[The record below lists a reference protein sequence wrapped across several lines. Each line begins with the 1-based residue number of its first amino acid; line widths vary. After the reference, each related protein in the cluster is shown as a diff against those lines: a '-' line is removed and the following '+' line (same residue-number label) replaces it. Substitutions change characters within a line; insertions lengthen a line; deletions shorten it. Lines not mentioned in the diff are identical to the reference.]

1 MQTLKPIDPGTATA
15 KTKQLL
21 AAFEQLRGRSSNM
34 LRVVAQSPPILEAYL
49 QFNRAFEH
57 TRMSTRLRGL
67 ITVAMAQLLGCE
79 YMLSVAAAVGTRE
92 GLSSEEF
99 EAARNAESHDP
110 KIAQALR
117 FAKRMVENH
126 GHVEASE
133 VAALH
138 EAGYGDEEIVELIGA
153 IALNL
158 FRNYFNLAVQT
169 EIDFPLIRVTEPLPK
184 AAAR

>member
-1 MQTLKPIDPGTATA
+1 
-15 KTKQLL
+15 
-21 AAFEQLRGRSSNM
+21 
-34 LRVVAQSPPILEAYL
+34 
-49 QFNRAFEH
+49 
-57 TRMSTRLRGL
+57 
-67 ITVAMAQLLGCE
+67 MAQLLGCE

-99 EAARNAESHDP
+99 EVARNAESHDP

>member
-1 MQTLKPIDPGTATA
+1 MQTLKPIDPSTATA

-67 ITVAMAQLLGCE
+67 ITVAMAQHLGCE

-117 FAKRMVENH
+117 
-126 GHVEASE
+126 SE
-133 VAALH
+133 ERRVGKERRSRAEQVSALH
-138 EAGYGDEEIVELIGA
+138 EAGYGD
-153 IALNL
+153 
-158 FRNYFNLAVQT
+158 
-169 EIDFPLIRVTEPLPK
+169 
-184 AAAR
+184 

>member
-1 MQTLKPIDPGTATA
+1 
-15 KTKQLL
+15 
-21 AAFEQLRGRSSNM
+21 
-34 LRVVAQSPPILEAYL
+34 
-49 QFNRAFEH
+49 
-57 TRMSTRLRGL
+57 MSTRLRGL

-99 EAARNAESHDP
+99 EVARNAESHDP